1 MANIELPAGDASES
15 RRMWSL
21 RPEFGA
27 AVSAFGDAIQNGSI
41 LPVRESEAARIR
53 IAHINKCMPCSG
65 ARMGEM
71 ERFGLTE
78 AFYDNVDDPARRGD
92 YSPREQL
99 AIGFAERFAE
109 GVDAF
114 DGGFWDRMNAAFSR
128 EEIVDL
134 AACVAKWMGIGRVN
148 AVLGIE
154 ALCQIVIAPPREKAD
169 A

>member
-1 MANIELPAGDASES
+1 MANIDLPAGDESES

-21 RPEFGA
+21 RPDFGA
-27 AVSAFGDAIQNGSI
+27 AVTAFGDAIQNGSI

-53 IAHINKCMPCSG
+53 IAHINQCIPCSG
-65 ARMGEM
+65 ARMEDM
-71 ERFGLTE
+71 ARFGLTD
-78 AFYDNVDDPARRGD
+78 AFYDNVDDPALRSQ

-109 GVDAF
+109 GVAAF
-114 DGGFWDRMNAAFSR
+114 DDVFWERMNAAFSR
-128 EEIVDL
+128 AEIVDL

-154 ALCQIVIAPPREKAD
+154 ALCPIVIAAPRERA